1 MVNNAAFMN
10 GKGRQTAMFHSA
22 TKLARTLAL
31 TGAVI
36 VAGSSAQAQNLVFMT
51 GPAGGSWYPLGAAVQ
66 NILEEEIDGMSVN
79 IRPGAGLINIRAVA
93 EGKADLGWGNVIST
107 VDAINGNPPFE
118 KKIENLC
125 NMGSYYTQYA
135 QLITVDSEIETWADL
150 KGKKFATLPR
160 GNTTEVAAQA
170 LLRAVGLSYDDLEQ
184 VNFASM
190 TDQVN
195 MAKDGQVDAIFNV
208 TAVPAGAYLDL
219 ANSRKTVVP
228 PITDEQFD
236 KLKDEN
242 SGWNRLNVRAD
253 AYPNQPD
260 EVPIAGFAM
269 HMLANCETM
278 PEDTAYKITKAIA
291 SRVQE
296 LGSVNRALADFTV
309 EDLAADAGMP
319 MHPGAKRYYEEVG
332 ALK

>member
-1 MVNNAAFMN
+1 
-10 GKGRQTAMFHSA
+10 MFHTT

-36 VAGSSAQAQNLVFMT
+36 VAGASAQAQNLVFMT

-66 NILEEEIDGMSVN
+66 NILQEEIDGMSVN
-79 IRPGAGLINIRAVA
+79 IRPGAGLINIRGVA

-135 QLITVDSEIETWADL
+135 QLVAVDPEIEGWEDV
-150 KGKKFATLPR
+150 KGKRFATLPR

-170 LLRAVGLSYDDLEQ
+170 LLRAAGLSYDDLEQ
-184 VNFASM
+184 VNFASI

-195 MAKDGQVDAIFNV
+195 MAKDGQVDAIFNI
-208 TAVPAGAYLDL
+208 TAVPAGGYLDL
-219 ANSRKTVVP
+219 ANSRKTIFP
-228 PITDEQFD
+228 PISDEQFA
-236 KLKDEN
+236 KLQEEN
-242 SGWNRLNVRAD
+242 SGWKRLSIRAE

-278 PEDTAYKITKAIA
+278 PEDTAYKIAKAIA